1 MQTSIKHLS
10 GDEVPKSWRPTWVTC
25 WVVEMDGTTIAGPYA
40 PREEAQ
46 AVVDGK
52 QEPKISQSPA
62 PR

>member
-10 GDEVPKSWRPTWVTC
+10 GDEVPKSWRPAWVTC

-40 PREEAQ
+40 TREEAQ